1 MSYVTNS
8 RVFHVRIRFDIGGF
22 YLEGASQGGRVTTVE
37 EVLNMM
43 CAQAHPLQNG
53 LVRFFF
59 SF

>member
-53 LVRFFF
+53 LVRF
-59 SF
+59 